1 VEVGTRR
8 WNPSTWSLP
17 ARRVERIDIG
27 GGLKRAADCDGFG
40 VPLLLLHSVR
50 GLESQDEQP

>member
-1 VEVGTRR
+1 
-8 WNPSTWSLP
+8 LP